1 MSLKRF
7 HEAQK
12 GQPGYNQAHS
22 EIQNGRKINHWIW
35 YIFPQHQ
42 SLGYS
47 SQAKLYGITDFKE
60 ACDYLRDPVL
70 FKRYDELVKLVEKK
84 LQTIP
89 VETLMGGSVDARKLV
104 SSLTLFQ
111 AAAAFLS
118 TANHR
123 TQNDY
128 AVLEKRCAQIFDL
141 ISNQGYFPCE
151 STLAVLNKPGQN
163 IKYNNTHA
171 SVVLTPHEPSR
182 HAKPRTS
189 TLSHELAE
197 YKNIRKNEW
206 EFHYNFLGIIS
217 VLYFIQDSLFGTDHF
232 NTKNREIKISAASKL
247 EQILDPDQ
255 PKPEPLNAAEI
266 KALKEG
272 RLGDLVSR
280 HGSLDYIITHAPM
293 KQNDDPSSEHRLQ
306 P

>member
-12 GQPGYNQAHS
+12 GNTGYDQAHA
-22 EIQNGRKINHWIW
+22 EIQKGRKISHWIW

-47 SQAKLYGITDFKE
+47 SQAKLYGITDFNE

-70 FKRYDELVKLVEKK
+70 FKRYDALVRLVEQK
-84 LQTIP
+84 LQRTP
-89 VETLMGGSVDARKLV
+89 VETLMGGAVDARKLA

-111 AAAAFLS
+111 AAAVFLS
-118 TANHR
+118 SANHR
-123 TQNDY
+123 TPHDY
-128 AVLEKRCAQIFDL
+128 AGLEQRCARIFQI
-141 ISNQGYFPCE
+141 ISNQGYSPCKA
-151 STLAVLNKPGQN
+151 TLAVLNKPGQN
-163 IKYNNTHA
+163 IKYNNTHP
-171 SVVLTPHEPSR
+171 SVVLTQQEPSA
-182 HAKPRTS
+182 HVKPRTS
-189 TLSHELAE
+189 TLIQELAQ

-206 EFHYNFLGIIS
+206 EFHYNFLGIVS

-255 PKPEPLNAAEI
+255 PIPDPLNEAEI

-280 HGSLDYIITHAPM
+280 HGSLHYLITNAPL
-293 KQNDDPSSEHRLQ
+293 KANDDPSPDSRLQ

>member
-1 MSLKRF
+1 MSLNRF

-12 GQPGYNQAHS
+12 GHPGYDQAHS
-22 EIQNGRKINHWIW
+22 EIRKGRKINHWIW

-47 SQAKLYGITDFKE
+47 TQSKFYGINDFDE
-60 ACDYLRDPVL
+60 ACEYLRDPVL
-70 FKRYDELVKLVEKK
+70 FKRYDELVKLVEQK
-84 LQTIP
+84 LKTIP
-89 VETLMGGSVDARKLV
+89 VETLMGGSVDAQKLV

-118 TANHR
+118 SANHR
-123 TQNDY
+123 TQHNY
-128 AVLEKRCAQIFDL
+128 AGLEQKCAQIFQIL
-141 ISNQGYFPCE
+141 LNQGYSPCKA
-151 STLAVLNKPGQN
+151 TLGVLNKPGQN

-171 SVVLTPHEPSR
+171 SVVLTPHEPSG

-189 TLSHELAE
+189 TLIHELAE

-206 EFHYNFLGIIS
+206 EFHYNFLGVVS

-255 PKPEPLNAAEI
+255 PKPEPLNAADI

-272 RLGDLVSR
+272 RLGALVSR
-280 HGSLDYIITHAPM
+280 HGSLNYLITHAPL
-293 KQNDDPSSEHRLQ
+293 KQNDDLSSENRLQ